1 MSPIATFSLRV
12 QDVLMCLQVT
22 VVNSRGVELCGGVLM
37 AQSAV
42 LTGASCLHQLN
53 DVQPQDLYVVPGT
66 EIHSPN
72 SHPEVFC

>member
-1 MSPIATFSLRV
+1 M
-12 QDVLMCLQVT
+12 
-22 VVNSRGVELCGGVLM
+22 VNSRGVELCGGVLM

-72 SHPEVFC
+72 SHFTHPEGFCELFVSATLFLSC